1 MTKNINKIL
10 LDIFTASSATVRSH
24 PHIYV
29 FIREKEIPEKH
40 VFGQLWIVAP
50 HTPKKK
56 IMGERNEKKALNSIQ
71 ERERKKLGQLTVQK
85 SFLSSSLLIQNKN
98 ISS

>member
-1 MTKNINKIL
+1 MFLANC
-10 LDIFTASSATVRSH
+10 
-24 PHIYV
+24 
-29 FIREKEIPEKH
+29 
-40 VFGQLWIVAP
+40 GLW
-50 HTPKKK
+50 HLTHQKKKK